1 MKKIGIALGGGGA
14 KGFAHIA
21 YLQALNEMDLK
32 PSVMAG
38 TSMGSVIG
46 ALYAIGRTPEE
57 ILGILT
63 MLSSGRLTSSGMLSK
78 LQLLPPPFAAAWV
91 KKLLRNYL
99 AEKTFEQADIP
110 FKTVA
115 VNFYTMEEKVFDAG
129 FILDG
134 VMASIALPGFFPPY
148 PLDDQY
154 YIDGGA
160 TNIVPFNII
169 RKECD
174 ILIAV
179 DVSLQRS
186 NLNLTPTAQNAFL
199 ATWNAASAMLLQY
212 QFAQA
217 QIDLLERPEF
227 PDVEVTQFHK
237 YRQIYDETMLQVE
250 DFKKRLKRLI

>member
-21 YLQALNEMDLK
+21 YLQALEEMNIK
-32 PSVMAG
+32 PCVIAG

-46 ALYAIGRTPEE
+46 AMYATGHGAGE
-57 ILGILT
+57 ILSILDA
-63 MLSSGRLTSSGMLSK
+63 LSSGRIASSGMLNK

-91 KKLLRNYL
+91 KKLLKNYL
-99 AEKTFEQADIP
+99 AGKTFEHAGIP
-110 FKTVA
+110 LKTVA
-115 VNFYTMEEKVFDAG
+115 VNFHTLEEKVFDTG

-148 PLDDQY
+148 LFDGQY

-160 TNIVPFNII
+160 TNIVPFNTI
-169 RKECD
+169 RRECD

-179 DVSLQRS
+179 DVSMQR
-186 NLNLTPTAQNAFL
+186 NNIGLAPTAQNAFL
-199 ATWNAASAMLLQY
+199 ATWNAASALLLQF

-217 QIDLLERPEF
+217 DIDLLERPEF
-227 PDVEVTQFHK
+227 PDVEVTEFHK
-237 YRQIYDETMLQVE
+237 YRQVYDETMLRME
-250 DFKKRLKRLI
+250 NFKKRLLRLI